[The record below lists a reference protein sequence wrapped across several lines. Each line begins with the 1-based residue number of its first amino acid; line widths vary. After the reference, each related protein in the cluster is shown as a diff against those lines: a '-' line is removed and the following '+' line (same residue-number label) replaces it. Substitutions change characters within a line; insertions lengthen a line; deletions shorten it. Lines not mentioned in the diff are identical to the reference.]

1 MSQQEGKDV
10 IVQGRI
16 VWVGGDLFAGRKKI
30 DMNTKQIRRDKEGN
44 EVQEY
49 CFGLAVPKSEL
60 ATDADYKGSI
70 WYAMHAAANALYPS
84 GHVPKDF
91 AWKYD
96 DGDGIDHRGQP
107 FASREGYPGCLIF
120 KLTTQMPPR
129 FFKWENGANMQ
140 VSEGIKCG
148 DYVNVQVRIKGHP
161 ARSIQEKAGLYLNPQ
176 TIQFVAPGK
185 EIVNAPNADQVF
197 GLAAPTVPAGYV
209 PPPQPTMPAALPP
222 PTQQAY
228 VPPPAAPAPHYPV
241 LPLNHQPPPGGLPM
255 TPPPP
260 PSGHAPAAAYPLP
273 GVNPAYPAPAAPVGS
288 PTMPGPTGYPPGG
301 APMAASHGSGMPPIP
316 GR

>member
-49 CFGLAVPKSEL
+49 CFGLAVPTSEL
-60 ATDADYKGSI
+60 QVDADYKGSI

-96 DGDGIDHRGQP
+96 DGNGIDHRGQP
-107 FASREGYPGCLIF
+107 FASREGYANCLVF

-222 PTQQAY
+222 PPAQQAY

-241 LPLNHQPPPGGLPM
+241 LPPNHQPPPGGQPIA
-255 TPPPP
+255 PPPP
-260 PSGHAPAAAYPLP
+260 PGAPAY
-273 GVNPAYPAPAAPVGS
+273 AAP
-288 PTMPGPTGYPPGG
+288 T
-301 APMAASHGSGMPPIP
+301 GMPPIP